1 MEENNTNTIAEQDKE
16 FEDSEDR
23 IFEMLE
29 EHKYFEC
36 RDELLERDEVEMTE
50 ILEDVIRDF
59 DMNMAIILFR
69 TLPKDSAVEVFSR
82 FSKDNQLAII
92 DIITDA
98 EIKNIVEEL
107 DFDDKI
113 DVLEEM
119 PSNLVDKI
127 LEKTPASERKL
138 INTFLMYKEDS
149 AGSLMTPDY
158 INLRKDMTVREAL
171 DHIKDVGLESET
183 IYTCYVLEKGRKLE
197 GIVSLRTLVISDY
210 NARISDIMREDII
223 YVHVNDDQEE
233 VADIFRRYGFL
244 AIPVVDNERRL
255 VGIITIDDILDVME
269 EETTEDI
276 ERMGGVIDAHNREYL
291 DISIWGH
298 VKARL
303 PWLLLLM
310 CSYFITGGIIASFEQ
325 TLSKVIS
332 LVIYMPMLMGTGG
345 NSGSQ
350 SSTLIV
356 RGMATGDIDT
366 GDWIKVAWKEIR
378 IGLIIGIC
386 VSIINV
392 IRIIF
397 LDHNSLGV
405 ALTVSCS
412 MTLVV
417 IFAKLIGASLP
428 MLAKKIGIDPAL
440 MAGPMMSSITDMIS
454 LLTYFLMAMLFL
466 GI

>member
-59 DMNMAIILFR
+59 GMNMAIILFR

-158 INLRKDMTVREAL
+158 INLRKNMTVREAL

-378 IGLIIGIC
+378 IGLIIGVC

-397 LDHNSLGV
+397 LDHNSIEV